1 MYQDGTEPHVS
12 RRTTGFTL
20 IELLI
25 VVAII
30 GILAAIAVPNFL
42 NAQVRARIA
51 RSMSEIRSLSNSVQA
66 YAIDHNIPP
75 FVPPGRGDGTAM
87 FNMRPLT
94 TPIAYMADLPRDPF
108 VVKETSGTALR
119 GDGLPWTWYLYVG
132 KKPGIPDPAHG
143 IWKVWGWG
151 PDKSRQAFPT
161 LPYDGSNGLRS
172 DGDIIASQMTGFL
185 TRDLREQFGGGVE
198 REVVPS

>member
-1 MYQDGTEPHVS
+1 MANVRGITKLMREQ
-12 RRTTGFTL
+12 RAFTL

-30 GILAAIAVPNFL
+30 GILAAVAVPNFL
-42 NAQVRARIA
+42 NAQTRARVS
-51 RSMSEIRSLSNSVQA
+51 RSMSEIRSLANTVQM
-66 YAIDHNIPP
+66 YALDHNIPP
-75 FVPPGRGDGTAM
+75 FVPPGRSDLSAM

-94 TPIAYMADLPRDPF
+94 TPIAYMAEIPRDPF
-108 VVKETSGTALR
+108 VVKETSGAARR

-161 LPYDGSNGLRS
+161 LPYNASNGLRS

-185 TRDLREQFGGGVE
+185 TEDLREEFGGGVE
-198 REVVPS
+198 REVVPN

>member
-1 MYQDGTEPHVS
+1 MKFKTA
-12 RRTTGFTL
+12 FTL

-42 NAQVRARIA
+42 NAQTRARVA
-51 RSMSEIRSLSNSVQA
+51 RSMSEIRSLASSVQA
-66 YAIDHNIPP
+66 YTVDNNIPP
-75 FVPPGRGDGTAM
+75 FVPPGRSDGSAT

-94 TPIAYMADLPRDPF
+94 TPVAYIAEIPRDPF
-108 VVKETSGTALR
+108 VVQETTGTAQR

-132 KKPGIPDPAHG
+132 KKLGTPDPGHG

-151 PDKSRQAFPT
+151 PDKSRQAYPT
-161 LPYDGSNGLRS
+161 LPYAPSNGLRS
-172 DGDIIASQMTGFL
+172 PGDIIASELTGFL
-185 TRDLREQFGGGVE
+185 TTDLRQKFGGGIE
-198 REVVPS
+198 AEVVPN